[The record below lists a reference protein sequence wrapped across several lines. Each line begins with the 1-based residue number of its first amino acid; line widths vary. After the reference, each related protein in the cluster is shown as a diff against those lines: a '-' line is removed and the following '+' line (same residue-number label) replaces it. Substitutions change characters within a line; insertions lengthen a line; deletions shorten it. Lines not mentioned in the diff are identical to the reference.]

1 MGAYSSRWD
10 GKSLSFYQKV
20 AVIITESVFWNR
32 LVGRRENHGG
42 SISIIHVWWWAP
54 WRNSG
59 ARNMDDRDRG
69 EACSVFGL
77 GWSMSALSNL
87 CGFEEGI
94 WCAWYGANAIFSAAY
109 GVGPRMLR
117 LPSPE
122 ALFLGHSKIGVPGL
136 EKYRAPS
143 MPRGALLQ
151 GGHFPLSCLMH
162 ALIS

>member
-1 MGAYSSRWD
+1 MGAYSIRWD

-59 ARNMDDRDRG
+59 ARNRDDRDRG